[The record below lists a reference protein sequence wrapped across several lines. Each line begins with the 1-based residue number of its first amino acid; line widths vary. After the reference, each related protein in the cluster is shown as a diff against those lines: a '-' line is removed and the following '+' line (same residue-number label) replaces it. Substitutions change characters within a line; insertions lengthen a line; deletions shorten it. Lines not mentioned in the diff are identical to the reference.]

1 MIGSRRLLAAM
12 LLPAGIIVSHSA
24 GYFAAGAD
32 PTARGHAVGLLHGDI
47 GGLAVIAAAAV
58 VAVLVLEARAG
69 RSSDAPSPVPFTVL
83 ALGQGAAYALME
95 LGERLA
101 HGVSLGEALAEPTL
115 RWGLAIQVV
124 VAACACLLVR
134 VTRVVAR
141 ALDRRPPPTAALQ
154 RSPWPAG
161 PEFAWCTILR
171 SPCSR
176 RGPPPLNLQP

>member
-1 MIGSRRLLAAM
+1 MIGYRRLLAGM

-24 GYFAAGAD
+24 GYFAAGTD
-32 PTARGHAVGLLHGDI
+32 LRARGHAAGLLHGDI
-47 GGLAVIAAAAV
+47 SGLTVVAAAAV

-69 RSSDAPSPVPFTVL
+69 RTGDAPSPVPFTVL
-83 ALGQGAAYALME
+83 ALGQGAAYTLME

-134 VTRVVAR
+134 VTRVVAS
-141 ALDRRPPPTAALQ
+141 AFDRH
-154 RSPWPAG
+154 RSPAADPKPNRWVVAAQL
-161 PEFAWCTILR
+161 AWSTVLR

-176 RGPPPLNLQP
+176 RGPPALLFHP